1 MISKMFW
8 AMSVCATLAA
18 GAAFADDR
26 SFTEEAWEKIAPIY
40 KAIRQHPFNR
50 ELADGTLQ
58 KKRFVHYTSQD
69 VLYLTRFAKALTL
82 LATKL
87 DDPNDV
93 KAVLDLA
100 RRCLLDEKEAQA
112 KAARRFGLPID
123 ATVGMLPTTESY
135 TNFLLRIAAF
145 GSREELAA
153 ALLPCFWI
161 YLELARDLKAVSIEN
176 NPYEGWIE
184 TYSSEGYAE
193 TVLCMQ
199 KLTNQ
204 LAKGIVVEM
213 RQKMLETFQ
222 MAARLEWY
230 FWEAAYKQERWQP

>member
-1 MISKMFW
+1 MVLKLFC
-8 AMSVCATLAA
+8 ALSVCAAVA
-18 GAAFADDR
+18 GGNVFANGKP
-26 SFTEEAWEKIAPIY
+26 FTEEAWEMIAPIY
-40 KAIRQHPFNR
+40 KQIRQHPFNR

-87 DDPNDV
+87 DDPTDV

-112 KAARRFGLPID
+112 KAARRFGLPVD
-123 ATVGMLPTTESY
+123 ATVGILPSTESY
-135 TNFLLRIAAF
+135 TNFLLRVAAF

-161 YLELARDLKAVSIEN
+161 YLELARDLKAVSVAN
-176 NPYEGWIE
+176 NPYAGWIE
-184 TYSSEGYAE
+184 TYSSESYVE
-193 TVLCMQ
+193 TVHCMQ
-199 KLTNQ
+199 ELTNK
-204 LAKGIVVEM
+204 LAQGIVVEM
-213 RQKMLETFQ
+213 REKMLETFQ
-222 MAARLEWY
+222 MAARMEWY
-230 FWEAAYKQERWQP
+230 FWEAAYKQERWRP

>member
-1 MISKMFW
+1 MVSRFFW
-8 AMSVCATLAA
+8 AMGVCAVVA
-18 GAAFADDR
+18 GAGFADGKP
-26 SFTEEAWEKIAPIY
+26 FTEEAWEKIAPIY
-40 KAIRQHPFNR
+40 KQIRQHPFNR

-58 KKRFVHYTSQD
+58 KSRFVHYTSQD

-82 LATKL
+82 LAAKL
-87 DDPNDV
+87 EDPTDV

-112 KAARRFGLPID
+112 KAARRFGLSVD

-135 TNFLLRIAAF
+135 TNFLLRMAAF

-176 NPYEGWIE
+176 NPYEGWID

-193 TVLCMQ
+193 TVHCMQ
-199 KLTNQ
+199 KLTNK
-204 LAKGIVVEM
+204 LAEGIVVEM
-213 RQKMLETFQ
+213 RERMLETFQ
-222 MAARLEWY
+222 MAARMEWY

>member
-1 MISKMFW
+1 MISKFVW
-8 AMSVCATLAA
+8 AMSLCVALAS
-18 GAAFADDR
+18 GAVFADKKP
-26 SFTEEAWEKIAPIY
+26 FTEEAWEKIAPIY
-40 KAIRQHPFNR
+40 KQIRQHPFNR
-50 ELADGTLQ
+50 ELADGTLA

-69 VLYLTRFAKALTL
+69 VLYLTRFAKALTM

-87 DDPNDV
+87 EDPGDV

-100 RRCLLDEKEAQA
+100 RRCLLEEKEAQA
-112 KAARRFGLPID
+112 KAAKRFGLPLD
-123 ATVGMLPTTESY
+123 ANVGMLPTTESY

-161 YLELARDLKAVSIEN
+161 YLELARDLKAVSVPN

-184 TYSSEGYAE
+184 TYSSESYAE
-193 TVLCMQ
+193 TVHCMQ

-213 RQKMLETFQ
+213 REKMLETFQ
-222 MAARLEWY
+222 MAARMEWY
-230 FWEAAYKQERWQP
+230 FWEAAYQQERWRP